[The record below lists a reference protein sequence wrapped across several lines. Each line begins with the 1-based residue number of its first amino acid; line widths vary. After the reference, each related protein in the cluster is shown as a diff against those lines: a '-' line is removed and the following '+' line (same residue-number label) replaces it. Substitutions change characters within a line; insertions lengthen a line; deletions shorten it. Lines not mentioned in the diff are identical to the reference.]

1 MPKVAPRAG
10 VRRALDQ
17 KQLVIFYQPI
27 HELESRRIVAA
38 EALLRARRQSGEIRS
53 AVPIAAGAEEGS
65 EMFRLDSWMMQQV
78 CRDGMRWPDLR
89 LNVNLSPREFEE
101 GALLQRL
108 QKIDT
113 VSRFNV
119 EITETSFISKPED
132 IRGLLDDIRSLGVQL
147 WLDDFGSGHSS
158 LTHLLYFDLDGVKIP
173 GTFIKGIPASERSR
187 AITRGIITL
196 AHDLHLRVIAEGV
209 EHEAQLAFLR
219 DLGCEYIQGFLFSE
233 PMSADDFDSVLGE
246 SSTQ

>member
-27 HELESRRIVAA
+27 HELESHRIIAA
-38 EALLRARRQSGEIRS
+38 EALLRARRRSGEIRN
-53 AVPIAAGAEEGS
+53 AAPIAAGAEEGS
-65 EMFRLDSWMMQQV
+65 EMFRLDSWMMHQV
-78 CRDGMRWPDLR
+78 CRDAARWPDVR
-89 LNVNLSPREFEE
+89 LNVNLSAREFQE
-101 GALLQRL
+101 GSLLQRL
-108 QKIDT
+108 KTIEK
-113 VSRFNV
+113 VSQFNL
-119 EITETSFISKPED
+119 EITETSYIRKPED
-132 IRGLLDDIRSLGVQL
+132 IRGVLDDIREIGVQL

-158 LTHLLYFDLDGVKIP
+158 LTHLLYFDLDGVKVP
-173 GTFIKGIPASERSR
+173 ATFIKGIPASERSS
-187 AITRGIITL
+187 AITRSIIAL

-209 EHEAQLAFLR
+209 EHEAQLTFLR
-219 DLGCEYIQGFLFSE
+219 DLGCDYVQGFLFSE

>member
-1 MPKVAPRAG
+1 MPKAAPQAG
-10 VRRALDQ
+10 VRRALNQ

-27 HELESRRIVAA
+27 HELESRKIVAA

-65 EMFRLDSWMMQQV
+65 EMFRLDSWMMHQV
-78 CRDGMRWPDLR
+78 CRDGARWPDVR
-89 LNVNLSPREFEE
+89 LNVNLSAREFEE
-101 GALLQRL
+101 GSLLQRL
-108 QKIDT
+108 KKIEN
-113 VSRFNV
+113 VSRFNL
-119 EITETSFISKPED
+119 EITETWYIRKPED
-132 IRGLLDDIRSLGVQL
+132 IRGLLDDIRALGTQL

-158 LTHLLYFDLDGVKIP
+158 LTHLLYFDLDGVKVP
-173 GTFIKGIPASERSR
+173 ATFIKGIPASVRSR
-187 AITRGIITL
+187 AITRSIIAL

-209 EHEAQLAFLR
+209 EHKAQLAFLR
-219 DLGCEYIQGFLFSE
+219 DLGCEYVQGFLFSE

>member
-53 AVPIAAGAEEGS
+53 GVPIAAGAEEGS

-78 CRDGMRWPDLR
+78 CRDAARWPELR
-89 LNVNLSPREFEE
+89 LNINLSPREFEE

-108 QKIDT
+108 QKIEN

-119 EITETSFISKPED
+119 EIMETSFISKPKE
-132 IRGLLDDIRSLGVQL
+132 IRGLLDDIRSIGVQL

-173 GTFIKGIPASERSR
+173 ATFIKGIPASERSR
-187 AITRGIITL
+187 AITRSIIKL

-233 PMSADDFDSVLGE
+233 PMSAEDFDSALAE
-246 SSTQ
+246 SPTQ